1 MYLGV
6 NLLGPGLR
14 LMEER
19 IYRAEVS
26 QMLRNTGLVC
36 LFWIILIIV
45 CNTVVMIIN
54 VIISA

>member
-1 MYLGV
+1 M
-6 NLLGPGLR
+6 LGPGLR